1 MRLWKSCTDVFF
13 SRLYNSDPRVPE
25 EVEYLMILSM
35 EIMMVCF
42 VRGLSR
48 CARSAIAGKEV
59 PTICK
64 EAKKMDFLSQL
75 EANPI
80 CD

>member
-1 MRLWKSCTDVFF
+1 
-13 SRLYNSDPRVPE
+13 
-25 EVEYLMILSM
+25 M
-35 EIMMVCF
+35 EMMVMVCF

-59 PTICK
+59 PTKSK

>member
-1 MRLWKSCTDVFF
+1 
-13 SRLYNSDPRVPE
+13 
-25 EVEYLMILSM
+25 M
-35 EIMMVCF
+35 EMMVMVCF

-59 PTICK
+59 PTK
-64 EAKKMDFLSQL
+64 SREAKKMDFLSQL